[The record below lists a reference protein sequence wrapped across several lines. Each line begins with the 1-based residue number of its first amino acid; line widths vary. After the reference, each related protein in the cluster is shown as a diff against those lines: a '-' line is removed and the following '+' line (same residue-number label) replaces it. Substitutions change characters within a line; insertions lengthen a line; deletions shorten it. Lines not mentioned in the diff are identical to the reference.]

1 MTQNRTDRSRWS
13 PQPVSLG
20 ALPDEG
26 DLSACEYGMDAE
38 PCRRLATHHFLGRYV
53 CDEHLELMLAGLE
66 ESKAEEGLW
75 EARQMLR
82 RAYVRG
88 LNQLRYHLS
97 KAVREYEEDKRK
109 AEERAEEA
117 RRKARDPLAF

>member
-1 MTQNRTDRSRWS
+1 MAQNRTVRSRWS

-20 ALPDEG
+20 AHPDED
-26 DLSACEYGMDAE
+26 DLPPCEYHMDAK

-53 CDEHLELMLAGLE
+53 CDEHLELMLAGRE
-66 ESKAEEGLW
+66 EGKAEERLW
-75 EARQMLR
+75 EARRMLR
-82 RAYVRG
+82 RAYVLG
-88 LNQLRYHLS
+88 MEHLRYHLS
-97 KAVREYEEDKRK
+97 KAVRDYEEDKRK